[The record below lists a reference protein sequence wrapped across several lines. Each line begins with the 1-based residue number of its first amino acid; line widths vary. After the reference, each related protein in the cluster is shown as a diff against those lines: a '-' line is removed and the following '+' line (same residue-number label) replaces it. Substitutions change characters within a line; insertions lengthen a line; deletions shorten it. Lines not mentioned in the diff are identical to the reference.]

1 MSAINVVIPS
11 LANTTLGI
19 GTIIKL
25 IKDSPDNLILVLHL
39 YRKYEESQS
48 TFIAFFKNPNSIGNF
63 TAVINVWGTSFGYNG
78 EGPRGYGAIRSV
90 IEDHELNFAQCEWQ
104 DFLDAEGWDGQPY
117 KKWDDE
123 QGSTVSLIRQW
134 EELLTERCYFSLC
147 RSLPFEV
154 YSFEHFNEHWKSKW
168 ERLR

>member
-11 LANTTLGI
+11 LAKTTLGI

-25 IKDSPDNLILVLHL
+25 IKDCPDNLILVLHL

-90 IEDHELNFAQCEWQ
+90 IEDHQLNFEQCEWQ
-104 DFLDAEGWDGQPY
+104 DFLDAQGWDGQPY
-117 KKWDDE
+117 KKWDE
-123 QGSTVSLIRQW
+123 EPGSTVNLIRQW
-134 EELLTERCYFSLC
+134 EELLTERCYFVLC

-154 YSFEHFNEHWKSKW
+154 YSLQHFNEHWKSKW

>member
-25 IKDSPDNLILVLHL
+25 IKDCPDNLILVLHL

-63 TAVINVWGTSFGYNG
+63 TAVINVWGTSFGYKG
-78 EGPRGYGAIRSV
+78 EGPRAYGAIRSV
-90 IEDHELNFAQCEWQ
+90 IEDHQLNFEQCEWQ
-104 DFLDAEGWDGQPY
+104 NFLDAQGWDGKPY

-123 QGSTVSLIRQW
+123 HGSTVSLIRQW

-147 RSLPFEV
+147 RSLPFEL
-154 YSFEHFNEHWKSKW
+154 YSFEHLNELWKSKW
-168 ERLR
+168 ERQS

>member
-11 LANTTLGI
+11 LANTTQGI

-78 EGPRGYGAIRSV
+78 EGAPWLWSYSV
-90 IEDHELNFAQCEWQ
+90 CD
-104 DFLDAEGWDGQPY
+104 
-117 KKWDDE
+117 
-123 QGSTVSLIRQW
+123 
-134 EELLTERCYFSLC
+134 
-147 RSLPFEV
+147 
-154 YSFEHFNEHWKSKW
+154 
-168 ERLR
+168 